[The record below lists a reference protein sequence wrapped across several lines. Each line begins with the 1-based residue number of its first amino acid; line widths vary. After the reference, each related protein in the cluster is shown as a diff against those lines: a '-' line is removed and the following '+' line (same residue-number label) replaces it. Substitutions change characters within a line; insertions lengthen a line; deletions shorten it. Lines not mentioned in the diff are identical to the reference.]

1 MILPSARAGFSL
13 IEALVVLA
21 VSGMAL
27 AIIFS
32 IGVKAGDSGFALG
45 RRAMSAADL
54 DMAAEDTR
62 SIIRSIDVRPARTFA
77 PGVDRPFVG
86 TPERFEGDVVMERAT
101 SCAPAGWAGRVV
113 LAVERVSTERALVC
127 RAGTRETILLRT
139 SDPSAALSY
148 STDGRVWMARM
159 TNQPADGAGFRDLT
173 AETVYVRFNGGPRAD
188 VLDMASS
195 GRPESWTRRV
205 DGI

>member
-1 MILPSARAGFSL
+1 MTQRLARDGFSL

-45 RRAMSAADL
+45 RRAMSAADR
-54 DMAAEDTR
+54 DVAIEDTR
-62 SIIRSIDVRPARTFA
+62 SIIRSIDVRPARTFLS
-77 PGVDRPFVG
+77 GVDRPFVG
-86 TPERFEGDVVMERAT
+86 TPERFEGDAVMERAT
-101 SCAPAGWAGRVV
+101 SCGPAGWAGRLVLVV
-113 LAVERVSTERALVC
+113 EQEATGRALVC
-127 RAGTRETILLRT
+127 RAGALKTVLLRT
-139 SDPSAALSY
+139 SHLGATLSY
-148 STDGRVWMARM
+148 SNDGRLWMTSL
-159 TNQPADGAGFRDLT
+159 TNLPADGAGFRDLT
-173 AETVYVRFNGGPRAD
+173 AATLYVRFNGGPGTD
-188 VLDMASS
+188 VLDVAFS

>member
-1 MILPSARAGFSL
+1 MTQRLVRDGFSL

-45 RRAMSAADL
+45 RRAMSAADR
-54 DMAAEDTR
+54 DVAIEDTR

-77 PGVDRPFVG
+77 REIDRPFVG
-86 TPERFEGDVVMERAT
+86 TSERFEGDAVMERAT
-101 SCAPAGWAGRVV
+101 SCGPAGWAGRLV
-113 LAVERVSTERALVC
+113 LTVEQQASERALVC
-127 RAGTRETILLRT
+127 RAGARQTVLLRT
-139 SDPSAALSY
+139 ADPRAALSY
-148 STDGRVWMARM
+148 SNDGRTWVASL
-159 TNQPADGAGFRDLT
+159 TNLPADGAGFRDLT
-173 AETVYVRFNGGPRAD
+173 AEKLYVRFDGGPRLD
-188 VLDMASS
+188 VLDMAFS

-205 DGI
+205 DGV